1 MVFVVVGVVVVAP
14 HVVVVPCGAVAAVA
28 DGNFVVAVGI
38 VNTVLDIAAHVAA
51 VVEDKPELYIA
62 DAVHSLLWK
71 LAKVEE
77 IQWKFS
83 SSFQIETGKTRMV
96 KKVVSTLALVLR
108 EHGSNPDVLET
119 IFLFC
124 FLVVI
129 S

>member
-1 MVFVVVGVVVVAP
+1 MLYD
-14 HVVVVPCGAVAAVA
+14 AAA
-28 DGNFVVAVGI
+28 GGGTVVAVGI

-108 EHGSNPDVLET
+108 EHGSNPGVVEN